1 MPNSD
6 FKPTSPSL
14 SSLFWLFLKLG
25 ATAFGGFM
33 ALISVIENLIVKQRQ
48 LLTHEDILD
57 GLSLASILP
66 GPVAIDVV
74 AYIGY
79 RLRGWAGACVT
90 TFAVLLPSFVLVVTI
105 SIIYLRMGAVPAVDQ
120 AFQGFIP
127 AVVAIILNAAW
138 RTSRKV
144 IKSWQE
150 VVIMAVAIALLNAIG
165 GFYLTVGVII
175 GSGILGWLWFDKFN
189 YQSSFLLKQIP
200 QGKADWRNDQPTL
213 KQKLAWFSQFKTTL
227 IIILLLAVLVI
238 AAGLLQPL
246 LNRDSLAKL
255 FFTFSGMSLTL
266 FGGGYVFIPLIQELV
281 VQNYSWVTQTQFANA
296 ITIGQITPGPI
307 LISVAFIGYAVKGIL
322 GAVVATASIFAPPA
336 ILMVACSH
344 ILEEIK
350 HSEAIQ
356 AALKGLRPAII
367 GTIFTAA
374 IVIGQTATVHWA
386 TWLIFVLAVVAQWKL
401 RMAVVLIIPV
411 AGILGVL
418 FY

>member
-1 MPNSD
+1 MSDSNSS
-6 FKPTSPSL
+6 PPSL
-14 SSLFWLFLKLG
+14 ISLFWLFLKLG

-33 ALISVIENLIVKQRQ
+33 ALLSVIENLIVKQRQ

-79 RLRGWAGACVT
+79 RLRGWAGAYVT
-90 TFAVLLPSFVLVVTI
+90 TFAVLLPSFVLVVAI
-105 SIIYLRMGAVPAVDQ
+105 SIIYLRMGAVPAVDR

-150 VVIMAVAIALLNAIG
+150 VTIMAIAIALLNAIG
-165 GFYLTVGVII
+165 GFYITVGVVI

-189 YQSSFLLKQIP
+189 YQSSFSLQQIP
-200 QGKADWRNDQPTL
+200 QGKADWKTDRPTFE
-213 KQKLAWFSQFKTTL
+213 KRLALLARFKITI
-227 IIILLLAVLVI
+227 IIILVLVVLVI

-246 LNRDSLAKL
+246 LDRDSLAKL

-281 VQNYSWVTQTQFANA
+281 VQDYSWVTQTQFANA
-296 ITIGQITPGPI
+296 IAIGQITPGPI

-322 GAVVATASIFAPPA
+322 GAAVATASIFAPPA

-350 HSEAIQ
+350 QSTAIQ

-374 IVIGQTATVHWA
+374 IVIGQTATIHWA
-386 TWLIFVLAVVAQWKL
+386 TWVIFALAAVAQWKL

-411 AGILGVL
+411 AGVLGVL

>member
-1 MPNSD
+1 MSNSN
-6 FKPTSPSL
+6 PLSL
-14 SSLFWLFLKLG
+14 RSLFWLFLRLG

-33 ALISVIENLIVKQRQ
+33 ALLSVIENLIVKQRQ

-79 RLRGWAGACVT
+79 RLRGWTGAFVT
-90 TFAVLLPSFVLVVTI
+90 TFAVLLPSFVLVVAI

-144 IKSWQE
+144 IKSWPE
-150 VVIMAVAIALLNAIG
+150 VVITAVAIALLNTVG
-165 GFYLTVGVII
+165 GFYITMAVII

-189 YQSSFLLKQIP
+189 YQSSFLLEQIP
-200 QGKADWRNDQPTL
+200 QGKINPKIDKPTF
-213 KQKLAWFSQFKTTL
+213 KQKLGLFNQFKTTI
-227 IIILLLAVLVI
+227 IIILLLVALVI

-246 LNRDSLAKL
+246 LDKDSLAKL

-281 VQNYSWVTQTQFANA
+281 VQDYSWVTQTQFANA
-296 ITIGQITPGPI
+296 IAIGQITPGPI

-322 GAVVATASIFAPPA
+322 GAAVATTSIFAPPA

-350 HSEAIQ
+350 QSTAIQ

-374 IVIGQTATVHWA
+374 IVIGQTATLHWA
-386 TWLIFVLAVVAQWKL
+386 TLLIFALAAFAMGKL
-401 RMAVVLIIPV
+401 RIAVVLIIPF